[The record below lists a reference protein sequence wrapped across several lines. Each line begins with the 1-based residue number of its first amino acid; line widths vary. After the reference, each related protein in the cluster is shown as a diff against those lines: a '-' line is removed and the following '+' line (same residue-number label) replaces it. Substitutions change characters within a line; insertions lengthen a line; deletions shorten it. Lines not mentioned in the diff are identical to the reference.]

1 MQFNILLKLVIIKE
15 DNEDLKNS
23 TRRWICDNNY
33 IDNDVKV
40 RDLCHIA
47 GNYTGSTHRGCNI
60 NLKSN
65 HKIPVVI
72 QNLKN
77 YDSHLITQELVKFSL
92 KLNVIPN
99 GLEKYMN
106 FTINNKLS
114 FIDSFQ
120 FPSSSLNSLVKNL
133 G

>member
-1 MQFNILLKLVIIKE
+1 MQILKVFQNPKQSYTNKYQKCFACSYSYELVKDTQAKMQFNILLKLVIIKE

-40 RDLCHIA
+40 RDLCHIT
-47 GNYTGSTHRGCNI
+47 GKYKGSTHRDCNI

-92 KLNVIPN
+92 KLNVI
-99 GLEKYMN
+99 
-106 FTINNKLS
+106 
-114 FIDSFQ
+114 
-120 FPSSSLNSLVKNL
+120 
-133 G
+133 